1 MTYTAL
7 VCGALL
13 GAAACDL
20 ALLRTNLLRRKAFW
34 VSYAILVSF
43 QLLVNGVLTG
53 LRVVRYDPD
62 TILGPRLAY
71 APVEDLG
78 FGFALI
84 LLTLSCWVALGR
96 RAQRRP
102 ARGGGAAPPGRAG
115 PGQPAP
121 RPAPPGRRPPS
132 PGSTPSDG

>member
-1 MTYTAL
+1 MTYTWLVAL
-7 VCGALL
+7 ALL
-13 GAAACDL
+13 ATAACDL
-20 ALLRTNLLRRKAFW
+20 VLLRTRLLRRKAFW
-34 VSYAILVSF
+34 AAYAIMVSF

-53 LRVVRYDPD
+53 RRIVQYDPD

-96 RAQRRP
+96 RAAGLPVRGV
-102 ARGGGAAPPGRAG
+102 ARPGRAG
-115 PGQPAP
+115 PASPAP

-132 PGSTPSDG
+132 PGSSPSDG